1 MNGKEVMTDLV
12 GRGVI
17 CSYIKNMP
25 SFLKK
30 MVMFLRNEKDF
41 DVFLKYQGL
50 SATCIVI

>member
-25 SFLKK
+25 SFSKKTLMFLKK
-30 MVMFLRNEKDF
+30 TLMFF
-41 DVFLKYQGL
+41 FKYQGL

>member
-25 SFLKK
+25 SFSKK
-30 MVMFLRNEKDF
+30 TLMFFFNIK
-41 DVFLKYQGL
+41 VFLQHA
-50 SATCIVI
+50 S

>member
-25 SFLKK
+25 SFSKK
-30 MVMFLRNEKDF
+30 DFDVFEKDF
-41 DVFLKYQGL
+41 DVFEKDFD
-50 SATCIVI
+50 VF